1 MIMHTAGYAGIPAAN
16 SAIAVAKGVL
26 ADDS

>member
-16 SAIAVAKGVL
+16 SAMAIAKQVL
-26 ADDS
+26 ADET